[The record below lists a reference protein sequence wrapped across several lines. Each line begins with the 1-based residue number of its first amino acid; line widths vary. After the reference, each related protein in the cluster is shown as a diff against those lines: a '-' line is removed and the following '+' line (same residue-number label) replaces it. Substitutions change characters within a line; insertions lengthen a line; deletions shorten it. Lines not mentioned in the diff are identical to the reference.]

1 MRGLFV
7 VVAAVAAT
15 GCGRPSFPPS
25 AESHLL
31 GRPLPEMRARE
42 TLNGEGIDAR
52 DFRDRVVVV
61 KFFAS
66 YCEPCKRTLP
76 AAERVHEAEGD
87 VMFLGVSLDESRE
100 DAVGVVKSYGLT
112 FPVVY
117 DAAHIFQGKF
127 HVSELPRTFVADRR
141 GVVRWVGAGGQ
152 TDDDLDRAIQAAR

>member
-1 MRGLFV
+1 
-7 VVAAVAAT
+7 
-15 GCGRPSFPPS
+15 
-25 AESHLL
+25 
-31 GRPLPEMRARE
+31 MRARE
-42 TLNGEGIDAR
+42 TLGGNGLDGG

-76 AAERVHEAEGD
+76 AAERVHETQTD

-117 DAAHIFQGKF
+117 DAAHVFQGKF
-127 HVSELPRTFVADRR
+127 HVSELPRTFVADRF
-141 GVVRWVGAGGQ
+141 GIVRWVGAGGQ
-152 TDDDLDRAIQAAR
+152 TEEDLEQAIAAAR

>member
-1 MRGLFV
+1 MRFV
-7 VVAAVAAT
+7 LLVLAAAAVA

-31 GRPLPEMRARE
+31 GQPLPELRAHE
-42 TLNGEGIDAR
+42 TLNGTPLEAG

-76 AAERVHEAEGD
+76 AAERVHEAQAD

-117 DAAHIFQGKF
+117 DAAHVFQGKF
-127 HVSELPRTFVADRR
+127 HVSELPRTFVADRK

-152 TDDDLDRAIQAAR
+152 TDDDLDRAIEAAR